1 MWYHVVEVVSVNL
14 DNRYKMAY
22 LDDIFLGT
30 KESQGIRNATNAVK
44 FVLFDD
50 VSVLPPG
57 LKFNSKYEFIS
68 SKNDGRLKAKQLS
81 AIDLIE
87 ILCKYAMSS
96 FGLENRGFSIN
107 YQDYENICKNIINR
121 EYTSRFAVEIMAFAC
136 TENIYQAYT
145 ILLQNKDLK
154 MALVDSLL
162 TERYIENRR
171 LMLDRFDGV
180 IISEEMAA
188 STKEKF
194 IDSFKSLEEY
204 FYNIKIRSQDYLN
217 YLENN

>member
-1 MWYHVVEVVSVNL
+1 MNL

-50 VSVLPPG
+50 ASVLPPG

-107 YQDYENICKNIINR
+107 YQDYENICKNIIDC

>member
-1 MWYHVVEVVSVNL
+1 MNL

-107 YQDYENICKNIINR
+107 YQDYENICKNIIDR
-121 EYTSRFAVEIMAFAC
+121 EYTSCFAVEIMAFAC

>member
-30 KESQGIRNATNAVK
+30 KESQGIRNATNAIK
-44 FVLFDD
+44 FALFDD
-50 VSVLPPG
+50 VSVLPTG

-87 ILCKYAMSS
+87 ILCRYAMSS

-107 YQDYENICKNIINR
+107 YQDYENVCKNIIDR
-121 EYTSRFAVEIMAFAC
+121 EYTSRFAVEIIAFAC
-136 TENIYQAYT
+136 TENIYQAYA

-162 TERYIENRR
+162 TERYIENRK

-180 IISEEMAA
+180 IISEEMAE